1 MDSDLKQEHWV
12 EPFDQKAP
20 LLAGIDSDDQI
31 YSLKQS
37 FKDGKRR
44 TIVEEISMEQ
54 LQQLKMMHKLVNGIQ
69 RLAVALIPAVL
80 TGLSLWTRL
89 RDIVSSNVV
98 VWDEAHFGKFG
109 SFYIKREFYFDVHP
123 PLAKMLVALSGYLA
137 DFDGS
142 FDFKSGEP
150 YPDINYKFMRQFN
163 AIFGVFMVPLAYYT
177 AKEFR
182 FSTVACTFAATMV
195 LLDNAYLSISRF
207 ILLDS
212 MLLSATC
219 LVLFSLSKFRNQRQH
234 AFSLKWWLWLA
245 MTGVSIGTV
254 SSMKWVGFFAT
265 SLVGLYT
272 IEELW
277 DLFGDLRLPKSS
289 YLMHWVARVVCLIII
304 PFSIYAT
311 CFVAHFQVLNHTG
324 TGDGKMSS
332 LFQAGLKGSPI
343 ADNPLEIAYGSV
355 VTIKH
360 AAQNGALLH
369 SHIQTFPGGSKQQQ
383 VTAYQHKDTNNNWK
397 FLKPLSEDQS
407 ENEVQIVRHGDIV
420 RLLHNQT
427 ERHLHSHPIMAP
439 VTVTQWEVSGYG
451 NLTHGDPNDEWIVEI
466 VDEHTNY
473 PMDGTLRSLTTRFLL
488 RHRVLGCLLT
498 AENGVYLPQWGFGQV
513 EVKCDQRN
521 RTTWESSIWNI
532 EQHWNDRLP
541 SASTRAYKT
550 GFWKSF
556 WYLNRAMMESN
567 NGLIPDADK
576 ADHLV
581 SSPTQWPFLA
591 VGMRMSGW
599 NDDNVKF
606 YLMGNPIVWWSSAL
620 SLFVFVGLLGHYS
633 VQNIHAMPT
642 DSTVTKSAGHQA
654 WATLSAAEWEH
665 FMFMGKTLVGGWF
678 LHFLPFCV
686 MARVTYLH
694 HYFPA
699 LYFTILLCSFLV
711 DHSLR
716 RASTTLKITVWGTA
730 FTAVIA
736 SFMWFWPVS
745 YGIYG
750 PAADTMYNRQWRS
763 AWNIIDNHTPA
774 TFM

>member
-1 MDSDLKQEHWV
+1 MYSDLNQERWV
-12 EPFDQKAP
+12 EPDDLKAP
-20 LLAGIDSDDQI
+20 LLAGIDSDDEI
-31 YSLKQS
+31 YSWKQS
-37 FKDGKRR
+37 FDRNGKRK
-44 TIVEEISMEQ
+44 TIEEEISQEE
-54 LQQLKMMHKLVNGIQ
+54 LQRLKMMH
-69 RLAVALIPAVL
+69 
-80 TGLSLWTRL
+80 
-89 RDIVSSNVV
+89 
-98 VWDEAHFGKFG
+98 KFG

-123 PLAKMLVALSGYLA
+123 PLAKILVALSGYLA
-137 DFDGS
+137 GYDGS

-163 AIFGVFMVPLAYYT
+163 AMFGVSMVPLAYYT

-182 FSTVACTFAATMV
+182 FSTTACTFAATMV

-234 AFSLKWWLWLA
+234 AFSFKWWLWLA

-272 IEELW
+272 IEDLW

-289 YLMHWVARVVCLIII
+289 YLMHWIARVVCLIII
-304 PFSIYAT
+304 PFGIYAA
-311 CFVAHFQVLNHTG
+311 CFVAHFNVLDHTG
-324 TGDGKMSS
+324 TGDATMSS

-383 VTAYQHKDTNNNWK
+383 VTAYHHKDNNNKWK
-397 FLKPLSEDQS
+397 FMKPLSEDQS
-407 ENEVQIVRHGDIV
+407 ESEVQIVHHGDII

-427 ERHLHSHPIMAP
+427 ERHLHSHPIKAP
-439 VTVTQWEVSGYG
+439 VTATQWEVSAYG
-451 NLTHGDPNDEWIVEI
+451 NLTYGDPNDEWIVEI
-466 VDEHTNY
+466 VDEHSNH

-498 AENGVYLPQWGFGQV
+498 AENGVHLPQWGFGQV
-513 EVKCDQRN
+513 EIKCDQRN
-521 RTTWESSIWNI
+521 RTTSENSIWNI
-532 EQHWNDRLP
+532 EQHWNNKLP
-541 SASTRAYKT
+541 SAGSSAYKT
-550 GFWKSF
+550 SFWKNF
-556 WYLNRAMMESN
+556 WYLNQAMMDSN
-567 NGLIPDADK
+567 NGLIPDAEQ
-576 ADHLV
+576 ADLLV
-581 SSPTQWPFLA
+581 SGPTQWPFLA
-591 VGMRMSGW
+591 VGMRMNTW
-599 NDDNVKF
+599 NDNDVKF
-606 YLMGNPIVWWSSAL
+606 YLVGNPIVWWSSAL
-620 SLFVFVGLLGHYS
+620 SLFVFIGFLGYYS

-654 WATLSAAEWEH
+654 QATISAAEWEH
-665 FMFMGKTLVGGWF
+665 FLFLGKTLVGGWF

-716 RASTTLKITVWGTA
+716 RASTTLKVAVWGAA

-736 SFMWFWPVS
+736 SFIWFWPVS

-750 PAADTMYNRQWRS
+750 PVADTMYNRQWRS
-763 AWNIIDNHTPA
+763 AWNIIDDHTPA